1 MSFIKNLIHNHDI
14 QNNDQLHTFI
24 KHQKLSQVDE
34 IKKFIDNKCESIVE
48 RSLDWGDSSYGEELM
63 EVNQPLF
70 ELKAI
75 LEEVE

>member
-1 MSFIKNLIHNHDI
+1 MKIIKLNDI
-14 QNNDQLHTFI
+14 QF
-24 KHQKLSQVDE
+24 DE
-34 IKKFIDNKCESIVE
+34 IKNFIDQKCESIVE
-48 RSLDWGDSSYGEELM
+48 KSLDWGDSSFGEELI

>member
-1 MSFIKNLIHNHDI
+1 MKIIKLNDI
-14 QNNDQLHTFI
+14 QF
-24 KHQKLSQVDE
+24 DE
-34 IKKFIDNKCESIVE
+34 IKNFIDQKCESIIE
-48 RSLDWGDSSYGEELM
+48 RSLDWGDSNFGEELM